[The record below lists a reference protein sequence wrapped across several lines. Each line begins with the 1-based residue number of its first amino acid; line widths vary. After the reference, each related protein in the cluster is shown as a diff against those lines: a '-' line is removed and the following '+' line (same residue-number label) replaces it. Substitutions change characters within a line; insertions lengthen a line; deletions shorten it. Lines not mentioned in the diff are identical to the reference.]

1 MTINDAQKRASQKIE
16 ILESF
21 RNDPSMENLSE
32 FETETISDLM
42 LDWGISKEKA
52 IEALTETKRRFD
64 LYSAAIVDT
73 IKSNDFKNFD
83 VFVFEHLKKYF
94 IGQDGVL
101 FDARFIININ
111 MKLVEKLKSINASCP
126 GKIPESFFQTK
137 FFSETEIYTKEIID
151 RACPYLDYLIQINDD
166 LRNCA
171 SDINQTSCMD
181 ILSTLCSKKPFSE
194 REVELVKRS
203 YEVYVAHL
211 EIIDDDDFCCLLGI
225 SKEDLDNIFVTKP
238 NPHKVE
244 KAIKSRLTQHNPH
257 QEFIDKINEDSSNG
271 TSTHYEEFC
280 AKFNYDVDDWNH
292 WSCQVIYRAGNVYV
306 GEQEVVT
313 IDEFAEDLGVSVEN
327 EDVIDFLIDNE
338 FISEDDLDEGID
350 IESGV
355 LLRIL
360 LEENNALRGAEVIAL
375 YD

>member
-1 MTINDAQKRASQKIE
+1 
-16 ILESF
+16 
-21 RNDPSMENLSE
+21 
-32 FETETISDLM
+32 
-42 LDWGISKEKA
+42 
-52 IEALTETKRRFD
+52 
-64 LYSAAIVDT
+64 
-73 IKSNDFKNFD
+73 
-83 VFVFEHLKKYF
+83 
-94 IGQDGVL
+94 
-101 FDARFIININ
+101 
-111 MKLVEKLKSINASCP
+111 MKLVEKLKGINALCP

-137 FFSETEIYTKEIID
+137 FFSETETYTKEIID
-151 RACPYLDYLIQINDD
+151 RECPYLDYLIQINED
-166 LRNCA
+166 LKSCA

-211 EIIDDDDFCCLLGI
+211 EIIDDYDFCWLLGI
-225 SKEDLDNIFVTKP
+225 SKEDLDNIFVKKP

-257 QEFIDKINEDSSNG
+257 QEFIDKINEDSDNG

-280 AKFNYDVDDWNH
+280 SNFNYDENDWNH